1 MKLSICM
8 RTGYFACAIVITV
21 WTQIAQ
27 SNTKD
32 SPDEAVQQLASFV
45 SRTLETN
52 NEDAHE
58 HKEAAIESKHGDE
71 HGDEHSEEDNRVHLN
86 PEQQKIAG
94 IVVEI
99 LSAKAVPIEIE
110 APGEVR
116 LNAYASS
123 QVTPRIEAQIVKRHA
138 RLGDTVTR
146 GQKLVTLSSAS
157 MAEAQG
163 AALIASKE
171 WQRVSG
177 LGKKIVSDQRYLE
190 ARITY
195 QQSKARL
202 LAYGMTAQQTE
213 RLLKQTDITSADGS
227 FSLLSPQAGT
237 VIRDDFIVGKMV
249 EPGAL
254 LFEITDE
261 SFLWVEAKV
270 NPIDISRLSPG
281 ATARVLIGKRW
292 IEGKVIQIHHAL
304 DETTRTLGVRLE
316 IPNPDDKLHPGQFVT
331 ARIQTSEQGESVLT
345 LPIDAVL
352 RSPDGDWQVF
362 VEEEPGEFEPKEV
375 TIVRQLPGLAVIEGL
390 EPGTRFVTQGS
401 FFVQSELAKSG
412 FEVHNH

>member
-21 WTQIAQ
+21 WVQIAQ

-58 HKEAAIESKHGDE
+58 HKD
-71 HGDEHSEEDNRVHLN
+71 
-86 PEQQKIAG
+86 
-94 IVVEI
+94 

-412 FEVHNH
+412 FEVHNHCLEPALSHKAASSFSQSWPSPVLKYITTNHVEQTD